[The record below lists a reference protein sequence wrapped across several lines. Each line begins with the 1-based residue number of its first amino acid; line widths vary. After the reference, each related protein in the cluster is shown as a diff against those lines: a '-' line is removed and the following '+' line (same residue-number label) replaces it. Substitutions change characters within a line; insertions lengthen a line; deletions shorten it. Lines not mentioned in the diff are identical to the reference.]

1 MYKIMYN
8 RALIFCLKNAK
19 PPLFHDVREKE
30 LKRKSF
36 GLNIFFFQTFR
47 YKYQDWNESTSTYKV
62 SLLNISKIQ
71 TSWRRLDIIMYKFS
85 YKYILLMFVYVSKT
99 SKRK

>member
-19 PPLFHDVREKE
+19 PLLFHDVREKE

-36 GLNIFFFQTFR
+36 GLNIFFFKLFDTNIRIGTKARVLIKFLSLTYLR
-47 YKYQDWNESTSTYKV
+47 YKLHGDGST
-62 SLLNISKIQ
+62 
-71 TSWRRLDIIMYKFS
+71 
-85 YKYILLMFVYVSKT
+85 
-99 SKRK
+99 